1 MSRGIYLL
9 FTILVLIFSGLWTG
23 QPAAQSATPEVHL
36 ARLEGQIDGR
46 SAAYMERVISE
57 AEDAEAGAV
66 VLELDTPGG
75 SLGSMQ
81 EMVEDESNA
90 GDVAVISYV
99 SPSGAQAASAGTFV
113 VMGSDVAAMAPQTR
127 LGAAHPVDARGGDI
141 PGTLGDKVTN
151 DAVALMTSL
160 ADAHGRDKE
169 WAESAVRESES
180 VSAEEALRLG
190 IVEHVE
196 PDLRAVLEA
205 VDGETVEPKGVTLRT
220 TNATVVQKS
229 MTFSELTGFSPY
241 VLLVAAALLALF
253 LVSVVFAYRRMRR
266 WRVSTGREGMI
277 GEVGVVKSPVVRGVG
292 GLVFVHGERWRAVPE
307 NSEDAP
313 IKTGTEV
320 EVVAFRASAV
330 VVRALGHRGPA
341 NGPTDD
347 QV

>member
-1 MSRGIYLL
+1 MSRRIYLL
-9 FTILVLIFSGLWTG
+9 ITILALIFSGLWTG
-23 QPAAQSATPEVHL
+23 QPAAQSAAPEVHL
-36 ARLEGQIDGR
+36 ARVEGQLGGR
-46 SAAYMERVISE
+46 SAAYVERVISE

-81 EMVEDESNA
+81 EMVEAESNA

-99 SPSGAQAASAGTFV
+99 SPSGAQAASAGSFV

-180 VSAEEALRLG
+180 VSAEEALELG

-220 TNATVVQKS
+220 TNATLVQKP
-229 MTFSELTGFSPY
+229 MTFSELTGVSPY
-241 VLLVAAALLALF
+241 VLLVVVALLALF
-253 LVSVVFAYRRMRR
+253 LASVLFAYRRMRR

-292 GLVFVHGERWRAVPE
+292 GLVFVHGEYWDAVSSHP
-307 NSEDAP
+307 AAA
-313 IKTGTEV
+313 GTRV
-320 EVVAFRASAV
+320 RVVAVERLKLNV
-330 VVRALGHRGPA
+330 EPVTEQTGG
-341 NGPTDD
+341 
-347 QV
+347 